1 MEFLNYIISIHH
13 RLILEVICLGFMDR
27 IKVMLSKSKS
37 ESGDKDEKE
46 TTVTSSETRYGKKF
60 NLTPDEKAK
69 LVESLTP
76 REKETFYILL
86 GGYNLKE
93 AAKQLNIRYSTA
105 NTYQTAI
112 YKKLNV
118 NSRAELII
126 NFRDL
131 YETREE

>member
-1 MEFLNYIISIHH
+1 MDKIKEK
-13 RLILEVICLGFMDR
+13 IL
-27 IKVMLSKSKS
+27 KSKS
-37 ESGDKDEKE
+37 VTGEANETAIVTTTSG
-46 TTVTSSETRYGKKF
+46 TPTRYGKK
-60 NLTPDEKAK
+60 LQLSPSEKLK

-86 GGYNLKE
+86 GGYSLKE
-93 AAKQLNIRYSTA
+93 TAQQLNIGYSTV

-126 NFRDL
+126 NFRDMC
-131 YETREE
+131 ETKEE

>member
-1 MEFLNYIISIHH
+1 M
-13 RLILEVICLGFMDR
+13 GFKD
-27 IKVMLSKSKS
+27 KLKKMLLKSKS
-37 ESGDKDEKE
+37 ETLEKHEEE
-46 TTVTSSETRYGKKF
+46 TVVFGTETRYGKKL
-60 NLTPDEKAK
+60 NLSHSEKSK

-86 GGYNLKE
+86 GGYSLKE

-105 NTYQTAI
+105 NTYQTSI

-126 NFRDL
+126 NFRDVC
-131 YETREE
+131 ETREE

>member
-1 MEFLNYIISIHH
+1 M
-13 RLILEVICLGFMDR
+13 GFMDR
-27 IKVMLSKSKS
+27 IKEMLLKSKP
-37 ESGDKDEKE
+37 ETEEKDEKE
-46 TTVTSSETRYGKKF
+46 TAVISTETHYGKKM
-60 NLTPDEKAK
+60 NLSHSEKLK

-86 GGYNLKE
+86 GGYSLKE

-131 YETREE
+131 CETREE